1 MASTFTFTS
10 TPASFSSAA
19 PSAPALV
26 IQTTDGQRFEL
37 SEEMARPIGLF
48 RDLLTFTGDDADSTK
63 KNGSGSES
71 SSTNNTSSIKSSTA
85 DDDTKKE
92 NEEDKPIAVNVDS
105 ATMTLIMQ
113 WLAQHKAD
121 TEVIGGITDEAF
133 RERSLPEWDQAFF
146 KDLEYQVLA
155 ELIIAANYL
164 DMTNLL
170 FYTAKAIAGK
180 MAGMSTEQMRAYAG
194 IQWEGPIPDVEEGEE
209 EEEINSNPV
218 LEDLAV
224 EKEKEEGN

>member
-71 SSTNNTSSIKSSTA
+71 STNNTARPSKAI
-85 DDDTKKE
+85 DDTKK
-92 NEEDKPIAVNVDS
+92 EEDKPIAVNVDS

-133 RERSLPEWDQAFF
+133 RERSLPEWDQVFF
-146 KDLEYQVLA
+146 QDLEYRSLA

-194 IQWEGPIPDVEEGEE
+194 IQWEGPIPDGEEGRRRRRRRR
-209 EEEINSNPV
+209 STLTRPRFSSR
-218 LEDLAV
+218 
-224 EKEKEEGN
+224 K